1 MDDDDLTEKEREALA
16 ALPNTAP
23 LPQGFEDRVA
33 EALRAR
39 GLLTGGNRMRS
50 RGRTVLRSA
59 VAAGLFVA
67 GAGAGFLLGRPAAPA
82 PERGGLY
89 LLLLLSDS
97 ALSEGGPDDERARV
111 AEYGAWA
118 ETLRREGGL
127 VLAERLEARGRI
139 VEGAA
144 SGAPVEGPQGFFLVR
159 ARDFE
164 EAQRITRTCPHVRR
178 GGRVAVHAVD
188 PT

>member
-1 MDDDDLTEKEREALA
+1 MDDNDLTEKEREALA

-23 LPQGFEDRVA
+23 LPQGLEDRVA

-39 GLLTGGNRMRS
+39 GLVAGRNRLRS
-50 RGRTVLRSA
+50 RGRTIFRSA
-59 VAAGLFVA
+59 MAAGLFLA
-67 GAGAGFLLGRPAAPA
+67 GAGAGILWGRAPAPA
-82 PERGGLY
+82 PETGGLY
-89 LLLLLSDS
+89 LLLLLPDS
-97 ALSEGGPDDERARV
+97 VPSEGGPDDERARV

-118 ETLRREGGL
+118 ETLRREGAL
-127 VLAERLEARGRI
+127 VVAEKLQAQGRI
-139 VEGAA
+139 VDAAA

-159 ARDFE
+159 ARDVE

-178 GGRVAVHAVD
+178 GGRVALHAVD